1 MADADPRMVPLRTG
15 VTVSAIAAVAIWV
28 NIQALHEE
36 NRGAWREAV
45 LIARDPGYGP
55 AADSAAAMRRWRML
69 DGSGRMHD
77 VTRAVLL
84 ASAEGDGDG
93 MTLRP
98 PHARRGDPDG

>member
-28 NIQALHEE
+28 NVQALHEE

-45 LIARDPGYGP
+45 LLARPPGRLP
-55 AADSAAAMRRWRML
+55 SANAATAMRRWRML

-77 VTRAVLL
+77 HVRAVLL
-84 ASAEGDGDG
+84 ASAEGDGNG

-98 PHARRGDPDG
+98 PYARRGDPDG